1 MEVFQEK
8 GEGGKSLSK
17 DAFSADPMGALE
29 DEFPPETVPLR
40 FCSSGFSRFFSRSHK
55 KEKEEPGSSLTLAV
69 KRAKAHKTSCRV
81 NRPMDPKRV
90 TAGRGLCSFPSLGMC
105 LQHRD
110 CQLHLGIHWV
120 PWLLP

>member
-69 KRAKAHKTSCRV
+69 KRLLMIGPQPTTLQRL
-81 NRPMDPKRV
+81 DFF
-90 TAGRGLCSFPSLGMC
+90 LC
-105 LQHRD
+105 
-110 CQLHLGIHWV
+110 
-120 PWLLP
+120 